1 LNLATTTDKPSTI
14 VLDFD
19 DNKLLPQLT
28 GEHDAHLARIE
39 QKIGVALTPRGNQVA
54 IVGTAYQVRAA
65 RSVLEDLYQ
74 RLKTGLEVRMGD
86 VDGAVRMAEA
96 EIFEGDEAEDSIEKS
111 RTKTAAK
118 RKSGGTSDLST
129 QVKTQKRIITPRSP
143 KQAEYVR
150 ALFEHE
156 LVFGLGPAGTGKTYL
171 AVAVAVSMLLDGV
184 VDRLILTR
192 PAVEAGE
199 RLGFLPGTLDEKI
212 DPYMRPMYDALYDFM
227 PGEKVH
233 HRRDVG
239 DIEVAPLAYMRGR
252 TLTNAYIILDEAQNT
267 TTVQMKMFLTR
278 MGENSRM
285 AVTGDV
291 SQVDLPMGQKS
302 GLKDALEILPNLKG
316 VAAIQFGHADVVRHP
331 MVTRVV
337 RAYEDRELS
346 LVTRSGDKG

>member
-1 LNLATTTDKPSTI
+1 LTLATTTEKPSTI

-19 DNKLLPQLT
+19 DNKLLPPLT

-39 QKIGVALTPRGNQVA
+39 QKLGVTLTPRGNQVA
-54 IVGTAYQVRAA
+54 IVGTVHQVRTA
-65 RSVLEDLYQ
+65 RSVLEDLYE

-96 EIFEGDEAEDSIEKS
+96 ATYEDDDAEDGDHKPKIK
-111 RTKTAAK
+111 AK
-118 RKSGGTSDLST
+118 RKSAGTADHST

-143 KQAEYVR
+143 TQAEYVH
-150 ALFEHE
+150 ALFNHE

-252 TLTNAYIILDEAQNT
+252 TLTNAFIILDEAQNT

-316 VAAIQFGHADVVRHP
+316 VAAIQFSHVDVVRHP

-337 RAYEDRELS
+337 RAYEDRDLS
-346 LVTRSGDKG
+346 LITRSGDRG